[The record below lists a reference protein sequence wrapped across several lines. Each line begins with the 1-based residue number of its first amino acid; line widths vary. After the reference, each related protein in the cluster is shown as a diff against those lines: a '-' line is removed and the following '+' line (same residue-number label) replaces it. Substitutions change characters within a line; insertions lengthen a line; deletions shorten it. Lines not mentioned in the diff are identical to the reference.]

1 MKIIVDP
8 KLPNAQLFV
17 DIIHQVADRYID
29 RMIHKSILIGKLAT
43 LEIVLKCKALTE
55 KDHAVL
61 ETWRATISAFGK
73 DIPENIYKSPLAED
87 VHFIL
92 NTFATNNTIFEDNHV
107 FVQATI
113 EVSPFE
119 CLRNFAYE
127 VAWMMTHMLVS
138 NSHNYDSG
146 GLLQQDGPSPCAGSM
161 YQYDPKLMEGYGN
174 LMEECASAAIAEWLV
189 KDMSIP
195 CNPDALNWYEPDRE
209 MIRFVH
215 LFADAFG
222 KPLKELRYLD
232 EFTIGANDAEYP
244 NIFWYVVAVNQ
255 FGYVI
260 SRFDTVMGDSAYQDF
275 CWLFEYGGLDK
286 ESQANSK
293 KEAEEMLLEFARRS
307 RAGLTAADFPSLPQ

>member
-1 MKIIVDP
+1 MKVIIDP
-8 KLPNAQLFV
+8 KFSNPQLFV
-17 DIIHQVADRYID
+17 DIIHLIAHRYLD

-43 LEIVLKCKALTE
+43 WEVVLKYKNLTQE
-55 KDHAVL
+55 DYGVL
-61 ETWRATISAFGK
+61 ETWQAMLSSYGK
-73 DIPENIYKSPLAED
+73 DVPESIYESSLAKK
-87 VHFIL
+87 VHCIL
-92 NTFATNNTIFEDNHV
+92 NTHATNDTIFEDNHV
-107 FVQATI
+107 FVRTTI

-127 VAWMMTHMLVS
+127 VAQRITLMLVS

-161 YQYDPKLMEGYGN
+161 YQYDPKLKEGHGS
-174 LMEECASAAIAEWLV
+174 LMEDCAAAAIAQWLV
-189 KDMSIP
+189 KDLSIP
-195 CNPDALNWYEPDRE
+195 HNPDALTWYDPDRE

-232 EFTIGANDAEYP
+232 EFTMGANDTEYP

-260 SRFDTVMGDSAYQDF
+260 SRFDAVMGGGAYQYF

-293 KEAEEMLLEFARRS
+293 KEAEKMLLEFARRTK
-307 RAGLTAADFPSLPQ
+307 AGLTAADCPNFS

>member
-8 KLPNAQLFV
+8 KLPNPQLFV
-17 DIIHQVADRYID
+17 DIIHQVADRYLD

-43 LEIVLKCKALTE
+43 WEIVLNCRNLTQE
-55 KDHAVL
+55 DHAVL
-61 ETWRATISAFGK
+61 ETWKTMLSSDGNEV
-73 DIPENIYKSPLAED
+73 PERIYESPLAKHI
-87 VHFIL
+87 HFIL
-92 NTFATNNTIFEDNHV
+92 NTLATNDTIFEDNQV
-107 FVQATI
+107 FIRTTM

-127 VAWMMTHMLVS
+127 IAQMITHMLVS

-146 GLLQQDGPSPCAGSM
+146 GLLQQEGASPCAGSM
-161 YQYDPKLMEGYGN
+161 YQYDPKLMEGHGA
-174 LMEECASAAIAEWLV
+174 LMEECAAATIAEWLLE
-189 KDMSIP
+189 DMSIP
-195 CNPDALNWYEPDRE
+195 HNPDTLSWYDPDRE
-209 MIRFVH
+209 MIRFAH

-232 EFTIGANDAEYP
+232 EFSMGANDTEYP

-255 FGYVI
+255 FGYVV
-260 SRFDTVMGDSAYQDF
+260 SHFDAVMGSGAYQDF

-293 KEAEEMLLEFARRS
+293 KEAEEMLLEFARRI